1 MNNAQGK
8 HYGKSLLFI
17 AATFLVLCV
26 WLLREYSL
34 PKLWELILGVRPG
47 WILAAVGLMVLY
59 WLLEA
64 GGTAPGG
71 AAVCA
76 GPAAGHYLLRHD
88 DRAVLQLH
96 HPLFQ
101 RRPADAGVLSDE
113 AGDGALLC
121 QLLADD

>member
-64 GGTAPGG
+64 GGLHLAVRRFAPDQQ
-71 AAVCA
+71 
-76 GPAAGHYLLRHD
+76 PGHYLLRHH

-101 RRPADAGVLSDE
+101 RRPADARRFI
-113 AGDGALLC
+113 
-121 QLLADD
+121 